1 MQKTQFFFIYKIMAF
16 IEHVDLTKRVYE
28 ELKKMILEGELK
40 PGEKILQEKIAKQLG
55 ISRTPL
61 LKALQ
66 MLEYELLVECIPR
79 RGMYV
84 KKLTTREI
92 IDVFYAR
99 EVLEGLAARLS
110 AQKISD
116 DQIAQL
122 RGLFEPFLQNTNN
135 ISFEAYE
142 KADRRFHIM
151 ILKISD
157 STVLNRL
164 EMIGNVL
171 LIAYQASLVRP
182 PSETLSEHIAII
194 DAISTRN
201 GDLAERL
208 CRDHISKSRA
218 KLAKEIEIQQ
228 SKE

>member
-1 MQKTQFFFIYKIMAF
+1 MTP
-16 IEHVDLTKRVYE
+16 IEHIDLTKRVYE
-28 ELKKMILEGELK
+28 ELKKMILEGELN
-40 PGEKILQEKIAKQLG
+40 PGQKILQEKIAEQLG

-66 MLEYELLVECIPR
+66 MLEYELLVESIPR

-84 KKLTTREI
+84 KKLSAAEI
-92 IDVFYAR
+92 IDIFYAR

-110 AQKISD
+110 AQKISEN
-116 DQIAQL
+116 QIVQL
-122 RGLFEPFLQNTNN
+122 RGLFDPFLQDKDN
-135 ISFEAYE
+135 INFEAYE

-157 STVLNRL
+157 STVLKRL

-194 DAISTRN
+194 EAMSARN
-201 GDLAERL
+201 GDLAEKL
-208 CRDHISKSRA
+208 CRDHIRKSRI
-218 KLAKEIEIQQ
+218 KLIKELEMQVGHR
-228 SKE
+228 

>member
-1 MQKTQFFFIYKIMAF
+1 MTP
-16 IEHVDLTKRVYE
+16 IEHIDLTKRVYE

-40 PGEKILQEKIAKQLG
+40 PGQKILQEKIAEQLG

-66 MLEYELLVECIPR
+66 MLEYELLVESIPR

-84 KKLTTREI
+84 KKLSAAEI

-110 AQKISD
+110 AQKISEK
-116 DQIAQL
+116 QIVQL
-122 RGLFEPFLQNTNN
+122 RGLFDPFLQDKDN
-135 ISFEAYE
+135 INFEAYE
-142 KADRRFHIM
+142 KADRHFHIM
-151 ILKISD
+151 ILKLSD
-157 STVLNRL
+157 STVLKRL

-194 DAISTRN
+194 EAMSARN
-201 GDLAERL
+201 GDLAEKL
-208 CRDHISKSRA
+208 CRDHICKSRI
-218 KLAKEIEIQQ
+218 KLVKELEMQVGHR
-228 SKE
+228 